1 MQSNI
6 FDMRRLSLKTDDLME
21 NVRQKGRPP
30 VFIER
35 LKVFLTILNAQ
46 YITVKNKSLMSRS

>member
-1 MQSNI
+1 
-6 FDMRRLSLKTDDLME
+6 MRRLSSKTDDLME

-46 YITVKNKSLMSRS
+46 YITVKNKSLMSQS